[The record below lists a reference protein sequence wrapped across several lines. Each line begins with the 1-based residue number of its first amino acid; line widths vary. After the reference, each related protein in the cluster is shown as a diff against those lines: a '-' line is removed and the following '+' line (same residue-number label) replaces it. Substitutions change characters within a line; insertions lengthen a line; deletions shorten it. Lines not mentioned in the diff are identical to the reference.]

1 MSGHTVSSV
10 DYVRGPIACMFVSVT
25 SRFDLCRVC
34 MESFCWSECFGMV
47 QIKQILQEVFEVSRF
62 CLSTHVWIQTC
73 EYMFDLTVYIWASI
87 TCSISTGVMAKK
99 QNIPRTFCIFWMFFT
114 TQTFRF
120 WYFNFTEKKIILTE
134 ISHSAKVTKHTIR
147 INNPRTWEDSSV
159 GERTWVQS
167 LEYRHDIMHL

>member
-47 QIKQILQEVFEVSRF
+47 QKFPVSA
-62 CLSTHVWIQTC
+62 CLLMC
-73 EYMFDLTVYIWASI
+73 EYKHVNTCVTWPSTSEPPSLAASPQEWWQKNRLYPGHFVFSECFLLHRPLGFDIL
-87 TCSISTGVMAKK
+87 IS
-99 QNIPRTFCIFWMFFT
+99 Q
-114 TQTFRF
+114 
-120 WYFNFTEKKIILTE
+120 KKIILTE